1 VLRTSAVGLVVAC
14 ALVGASV
21 AVGQQGTTS
30 YPEELWKAYPLE
42 QRPATQA
49 SPPAPER
56 RPGDVTTEE
65 DSSGSSLWWLVAA
78 AAGAALVLV
87 AVVSDR
93 KGKAR
98 SRRAESEVL
107 VPASWP
113 PEPPA
118 PPQQARASRPSGP
131 VCQVR
136 WSRNGSFFFAA
147 TTDPDGTERGIAR
160 SPSVDWNGSSPPE
173 QEPEFEAALK
183 VLSKQVRDLGWR
195 PLRARGVDF
204 DERRWYARRFRWPTE
219 AEGERPTGGDA
230 PRRQAGEQV
239 GTHTKRGDA

>member
-1 VLRTSAVGLVVAC
+1 
-14 ALVGASV
+14 
-21 AVGQQGTTS
+21 
-30 YPEELWKAYPLE
+30 
-42 QRPATQA
+42 
-49 SPPAPER
+49 
-56 RPGDVTTEE
+56 
-65 DSSGSSLWWLVAA
+65 
-78 AAGAALVLV
+78 
-87 AVVSDR
+87 
-93 KGKAR
+93 
-98 SRRAESEVL
+98 
-107 VPASWP
+107 
-113 PEPPA
+113 
-118 PPQQARASRPSGP
+118 

-136 WSRNGSFFFAA
+136 WNRTGSFFFAV

-160 SPSVDWNGSSPPE
+160 SPRVDWNGSAPPD
-173 QEPEFEAALK
+173 QEPEFEAAVK

>member
-14 ALVGASV
+14 AFAGASV

-49 SPPAPER
+49 SPPPAER

-78 AAGAALVLV
+78 AAGAALVLAAV
-87 AVVSDR
+87 ASDHKR
-93 KGKAR
+93 KAR
-98 SRRAESEVL
+98 SRRAESELL

-113 PEPPA
+113 APSPA
-118 PPQQARASRPSGP
+118 QPRQTRPSRPSGP

-136 WSRNGSFFFAA
+136 WNRTGSFFFAV

-160 SPSVDWNGSSPPE
+160 SPRVDWNGSSPPE

-195 PLRARGVDF
+195 PLRAKGVDF

-219 AEGERPTGGDA
+219 AEGEQPKGDA
-230 PRRQAGEQV
+230 PRRHDQV

>member
-14 ALVGASV
+14 AFAGASV
-21 AVGQQGTTS
+21 ALGQQGTTS

-42 QRPATQA
+42 QRPETQA
-49 SPPAPER
+49 SPRAAQR
-56 RPGDVTTEE
+56 RPSVVTTEE
-65 DSSGSSLWWLVAA
+65 DSSGSSLWWVVVA

-87 AVVSDR
+87 AVASER
-93 KGKAR
+93 RRRAR
-98 SRRAESEVL
+98 PRRAESEL
-107 VPASWP
+107 LLPASWP
-113 PEPPA
+113 APPPA
-118 PPQQARASRPSGP
+118 RPRQTRPPSGP

-136 WSRNGSFFFAA
+136 WNRTGSFFFAT

-160 SPSVDWNGSSPPE
+160 SPRVDWNGSAPPD
-173 QEPEFEAALK
+173 QEPEFEAAVK

-219 AEGERPTGGDA
+219 AEGERPPGGDA
-230 PRRQAGEQV
+230 PRQAGERV

>member
-14 ALVGASV
+14 ALAGASV
-21 AVGQQGTTS
+21 AAGQQGTTS
-30 YPEELWKAYPLE
+30 NPEELWKAYPLE

-49 SPPAPER
+49 APPASER
-56 RPGDVTTEE
+56 RPSVVTTEE
-65 DSSGSSLWWLVAA
+65 DSSGSSLWWFVVA

-87 AVVSDR
+87 VVAGDR
-93 KGKAR
+93 RRRAR
-98 SRRAESEVL
+98 SRRAESELL

-113 PEPPA
+113 APPPA
-118 PPQQARASRPSGP
+118 RPRQARPSRPTGP

-136 WSRNGSFFFAA
+136 WSRNGSFFFAV

-160 SPSVDWNGSSPPE
+160 SPRVDWTGSSPPE

-195 PLRARGVDF
+195 PLRAKGVDF

-219 AEGERPTGGDA
+219 AEGDRPPGGDA
-230 PRRQAGEQV
+230 PRQVGEQV